1 MNYYESE
8 IDPEDWTASDHSAS
22 AFDEDEGFQKKLS
35 KVYDKVKSDIK
46 DIDGLSPKAPDYA
59 TVMATRKREKSHAVS
74 FELKL
79 SKSELALT
87 VGTPGGSRFMVT
99 KRSVPSDL
107 EEYRDFLQA
116 LSNWN
121 DSDALVP
128 EKDFKDWNAKNPKV
142 VPKPTVYKTYEE
154 MAKKSKSDAEAF
166 LKWAKAQTSYKKAAE
181 ELAKTEKLKPADPA
195 RVKALAALAPALA
208 AYYKSF

>member
-8 IDPEDWTASDHSAS
+8 IGPDDWIASDHNAD
-22 AFDEDEGFQKKLS
+22 AFEADDVFEKKLRR
-35 KVYDKVKSDIK
+35 VFDKVKSDVK

-87 VGTPGGSRFMVT
+87 VGTPGASRFMVA
-99 KRSVPSDL
+99 KRLVPSDL
-107 EEYRDFLQA
+107 EDYRDFLEA
-116 LSNWN
+116 LSKWN
-121 DSDALVP
+121 DTDALVP
-128 EKDFKDWNAKNPKV
+128 EKDFKDWSAKNPKA
-142 VPKPTVYKTYEE
+142 VPKPTVYKTYED
-154 MAKKSKSDAEAF
+154 MAKKSKPDTEAF
-166 LKWAKAQTSYKKAAE
+166 LKWAKAQNTYKKVVD

-195 RVKALAALAPALA
+195 RVKAIAAVAPALA

>member
-8 IDPEDWTASDHSAS
+8 ISPEDWTASDHNAN
-22 AFDEDEGFQKKLS
+22 AFEEDPVFEKKLR
-35 KVYDKVKSDIK
+35 KVFDKVKSDVK
-46 DIDGLSPKAPDYA
+46 DIDGLSPKAPEYA
-59 TVMATRKREKSHAVS
+59 TVMETRKREKSHAVT

-79 SKSELALT
+79 SKSDLALT
-87 VGTPGGSRFMVT
+87 VGTPGGSRFMVA

-121 DSDALVP
+121 DTDALVP
-128 EKDFKDWNAKNPKV
+128 EKDFKDWSAKNPKA
-142 VPKPTVYKTYEE
+142 VPKPTVYKTYED
-154 MAKKSKSDAEAF
+154 MAKKSKPDTEAF

-195 RVKALAALAPALA
+195 RVKAMTAMGPALA

>member
-1 MNYYESE
+1 MNYYENE
-8 IDPEDWTASDHSAS
+8 IGPDEWIASDRSAS
-22 AFDEDEGFQKKLS
+22 QFDEDPIFEHKFR
-35 KVYDKVKSDIK
+35 KVFDQVKSDVK

-59 TVMATRKREKSHAVS
+59 TVIATRKREKSHAVS

-87 VGTPGGSRFMVT
+87 VGAPGGSRFMVA

-107 EEYRDFLQA
+107 EDYRDFLQA

-121 DSDALVP
+121 DTVPLVP
-128 EKDFKDWNAKNPKV
+128 EKDFKDWNAKNPKA

-154 MAKKSKSDAEAF
+154 MAKKSKSDTEAF
-166 LKWAKAQTSYKKAAE
+166 LKWAKAQSSFKKAVD
-181 ELAKTEKLKPADPA
+181 ELIKTEKLKPADPV
-195 RVKALAALAPALA
+195 RVKALAAVAPALA

>member
-1 MNYYESE
+1 MNYFESE
-8 IDPEDWTASDHSAS
+8 IDPEDWTAFDLSAS
-22 AFDEDEGFQKKLS
+22 AFDDDAIFEKKLH
-35 KVYDKVKSDIK
+35 KVFDKVKSDVK
-46 DIDGLSPKAPDYA
+46 DIDGLNPKAPDYA
-59 TVMATRKREKSHAVS
+59 TVIATRKREKSHAVS

-128 EKDFKDWNAKNPKV
+128 EKDLKEWNSKNPKA
-142 VPKPTVYKTYEE
+142 VPKPTVYKTYDE
-154 MAKKSKSDAEAF
+154 MAKKSKSDTEAF
-166 LKWAKAQTSYKKAAE
+166 VKWAKAQTSYKKAAE
-181 ELAKTEKLKPADPA
+181 ELAKTEKLKPADPL
-195 RVKALAALAPALA
+195 RVKAIAAMAPALA